1 MSTKGEAER
10 PMDDARQRQV
20 EAGERVAAGL
30 LHEFRNVLNPIVS
43 AAWLLEANANDPAK
57 VIELARR
64 IDGFA
69 KAEARIAAK
78 LRELLDAE
86 ATGMPVRS
94 PQQADDR
101 SASSTSKA

>member
-1 MSTKGEAER
+1 MTPEAKPTMEEGR
-10 PMDDARQRQV
+10 KHELDA
-20 EAGERVAAGL
+20 AARVAAGL

-43 AAWLLEANANDPAK
+43 AAWLLEANANDPQK

-78 LRELLDAE
+78 LRELIAE
-86 ATGMPVRS
+86 EEAGRPAHPS
-94 PQQADDR
+94 KQA
-101 SASSTSKA
+101 

>member
-1 MSTKGEAER
+1 MGTTGKSQGGDAPQAEL
-10 PMDDARQRQV
+10 DA
-20 EAGERVAAGL
+20 AGRVAAGL

-43 AAWLLEANANDPAK
+43 AAWLVEANARDPEK

-78 LRELLDAE
+78 ARELLDGE
-86 ATGMPVRS
+86 AAVRS
-94 PQQADDR
+94 GQPSQQR
-101 SASSTSKA
+101 PSPSVSSTPQA

>member
-1 MSTKGEAER
+1 MSEAGVFR
-10 PMDDARQRQV
+10 TVDARRHEL
-20 EAGERVAAGL
+20 EAAARVAAGL

-43 AAWLLEANANDPAK
+43 AAWLVETNANDPEK

-69 KAEARIAAK
+69 KAEERIAAK
-78 LRELLDAE
+78 VRELLDRE
-86 ATGMPVRS
+86 AAREPPRS
-94 PQQADDR
+94 PQPDEIH

>member
-1 MSTKGEAER
+1 MSGDGGPR
-10 PMDDARQRQV
+10 MDDDRQRAI
-20 EAGERVAAGL
+20 EAAERVAAGL

-43 AAWLLEANANDPAK
+43 AAWLLEANAGDPSK

-69 KAEARIAAK
+69 KADARMAAK
-78 LRELLDAE
+78 IRELIDRE
-86 ATGMPVRS
+86 AAGEQVQS
-94 PQQADDR
+94 PTQDESS

>member
-1 MSTKGEAER
+1 MSADGEPR
-10 PMDDARQRQV
+10 MDDVRKHDVA
-20 EAGERVAAGL
+20 AAERVAAGL

-43 AAWLLEANANDPAK
+43 AAWLVEANANDPEK

-78 LRELLDAE
+78 LRELLDRE
-86 ATGMPVRS
+86 AAGQPAHP
-94 PQQADDR
+94 PQHGDVS
-101 SASSTSKA
+101 SASSTP